1 MEQYKGQNN
10 FFSRLDPTGLCNS
23 SLTEKSGKI
32 QRIISKIYD
41 RVKRERDAV
50 TGYIIDI
57 DGKIRYFGR
66 KYNIFHFS
74 CGSELP
80 RHDNDNLKI
89 IDDSPHGV
97 SLVSLLPSALDF
109 ASLKVGKNLV
119 WSQDWGH
126 ASMVVRLNR
135 VTETPAGV
143 TSCQR
148 SRSHSNSYIRI
159 LRPCI
164 DRIIYLLQSIKIVR

>member
-126 ASMVVRLNR
+126 ASMVVRLIESPR
-135 VTETPAGV
+135 HRPALHHVKGHGHI
-143 TSCQR
+143 QI
-148 SRSHSNSYIRI
+148 HIFGF
-159 LRPCI
+159 
-164 DRIIYLLQSIKIVR
+164 